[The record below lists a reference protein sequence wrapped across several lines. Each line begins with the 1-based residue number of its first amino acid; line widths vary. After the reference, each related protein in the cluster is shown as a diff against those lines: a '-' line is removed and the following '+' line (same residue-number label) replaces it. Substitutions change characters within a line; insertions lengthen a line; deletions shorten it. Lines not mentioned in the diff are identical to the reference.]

1 MNKINSKIIANGILR
16 ALATITVILLVL
28 FFLYKIQSVIVYLV
42 IAGILSLIGRPLLKL
57 LTEKLRLPRIL
68 GVVIVMVVFFLA
80 LVGIISMFIPLIKE
94 QGHNISLLN
103 TDELRRRIFNL
114 FHEIDVY
121 FSARRIHL
129 FKGLKDVDF
138 TQNLAS
144 IPSLLN
150 SLMSV
155 VGSFS
160 IGLFSV
166 LFITFFFLKDS
177 DIPPRIFHMLTPD
190 DKEAKISKSLKKI
203 NELLSRYFIGLIIQ
217 ISILFTIYSFTL
229 LLFDIRS
236 AVVIAFLCA
245 LLNLIPYLG
254 PLIGGALMLLLTM
267 TSSLEYDFQTHILPV
282 TIYVLIGYVIAQL
295 IDNFF
300 SQPFIF
306 SKSVKSHPLEIFLV
320 IIIGGL
326 LFGITGMVFAVPSYT
341 VIKVILKEFLP
352 DNQIVKILTQGLD

>member
-1 MNKINSKIIANGILR
+1 MNSKIIANGILR
-16 ALATITVILLVL
+16 ALLTITVILLVL

-129 FKGLKDVDF
+129 FKGLKDIDF

-177 DIPPRIFHMLTPD
+177 DIPPRVFHMLTPN

-300 SQPFIF
+300 SQPIIF

>member
-1 MNKINSKIIANGILR
+1 MNSKIIANGILR
-16 ALATITVILLVL
+16 ALAIVTGILLLL
-28 FFLYKIQSVIVYLV
+28 FFLYEIQSVIVYLV
-42 IAGILSLIGRPLLKL
+42 IAGILSLIGRPILKL
-57 LTEKLRLPRIL
+57 LTEKLKIPRIL
-68 GVVIVMVVFFLA
+68 GVVVVMVIFFLA

-103 TDELRRRIFNL
+103 TEELRRRIFNL
-114 FHEIDVY
+114 FHEIDVF
-121 FSARRIHL
+121 FSERNIHL
-129 FKGLKDVDF
+129 FKGLKNVDF

-177 DIPPRIFHMLTPD
+177 DIPPRIFHALTPD

-254 PLIGGALMLLLTM
+254 PLIGGVLMLLLTM

-282 TIYVLIGYVIAQL
+282 TIYVLIGYIIAQL

-352 DNQIVKILTQGLD
+352 ENQIVKILTQGLD

>member
-1 MNKINSKIIANGILR
+1 MNRMNSKIIANGILR
-16 ALATITVILLVL
+16 ALLTITVILLVL

-129 FKGLKDVDF
+129 FKGLKDIDF

-177 DIPPRIFHMLTPD
+177 DIPPRVFHMLTPD

-300 SQPFIF
+300 SQPIIF

>member
-1 MNKINSKIIANGILR
+1 MNSKIIANGILR
-16 ALATITVILLVL
+16 ALAIVTGILLLL
-28 FFLYKIQSVIVYLV
+28 FFLYEIQSVIVYLV
-42 IAGILSLIGRPLLKL
+42 IAGILSLIGRPILKL
-57 LTEKLRLPRIL
+57 LTEKLKIPRIL
-68 GVVIVMVVFFLA
+68 GVVVVMVIFFLA

-103 TDELRRRIFNL
+103 TEELRRRIFNL
-114 FHEIDVY
+114 FHEIDVF
-121 FSARRIHL
+121 FSERNIHL
-129 FKGLKDVDF
+129 FKGLKNVDF

-177 DIPPRIFHMLTPD
+177 DIPPRIFHALTPD

-217 ISILFTIYSFTL
+217 ISILFAIYSITL
-229 LLFDIRS
+229 LLFDIKS

-254 PLIGGALMLLLTM
+254 PLIGGVLMLLLTM

-282 TIYVLIGYVIAQL
+282 TIYVLIGYIIAQL

-352 DNQIVKILTQGLD
+352 ENQIVKILTQGLD

>member
-1 MNKINSKIIANGILR
+1 MNSKIIANGILR

-57 LTEKLRLPRIL
+57 LTEKLRLPKIL

-177 DIPPRIFHMLTPD
+177 NIPPRIFHMLTPD

-282 TIYVLIGYVIAQL
+282 TIYVLIGYIIAQL

>member
-1 MNKINSKIIANGILR
+1 MNSKTIANGILR
-16 ALATITVILLVL
+16 ALLIVTVILLLL

-57 LTEKLRLPRIL
+57 LTEKLKLPRIL
-68 GVVIVMVVFFLA
+68 GVVIVMAIFFLA
-80 LVGIISMFIPLIKE
+80 IVGIISMFIPLIKE
-94 QGHNISLLN
+94 QGYNISLLN
-103 TDELRRRIFNL
+103 TDELRNRILNL
-114 FHEIDVY
+114 FHEIDV
-121 FSARRIHL
+121 FFAQRNIHL
-129 FKGLKDVDF
+129 FKDLKNIDF

-177 DIPPRIFHMLTPD
+177 DIPSQIFHMLTPN
-190 DKEAKISKSLKKI
+190 DKEAKIAQSLRKI

-217 ISILFTIYSFTL
+217 ISILFTIYSITL
-229 LLFDIRS
+229 LMFDIKS

-282 TIYVLIGYVIAQL
+282 TIYVLIGYIIAQL

-300 SQPFIF
+300 SQPYIF

-320 IIIGGL
+320 IIVGGL

-341 VIKVILKEFLP
+341 VIKVVLKEFFP

>member
-1 MNKINSKIIANGILR
+1 MDKMNSKIIANGILR

-57 LTEKLRLPRIL
+57 LTEKMRLPRIL